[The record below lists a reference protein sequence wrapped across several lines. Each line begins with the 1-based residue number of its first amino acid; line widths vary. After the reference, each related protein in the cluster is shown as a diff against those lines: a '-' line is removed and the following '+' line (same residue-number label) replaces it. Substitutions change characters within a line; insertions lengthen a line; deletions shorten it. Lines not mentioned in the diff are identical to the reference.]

1 MKLMEK
7 CVLDDWYRA
16 ESPLSIVVWVGG
28 DVDLAVVVLSIYVE
42 VMRLK
47 QIGVT
52 ARITAKQQAVDAT
65 RTLISK
71 LIAGYNSSSRA
82 M

>member
-1 MKLMEK
+1 M
-7 CVLDDWYRA
+7 
-16 ESPLSIVVWVGG
+16 GG

-52 ARITAKQQAVDAT
+52 ARITANQQAVDAT
-65 RTLISK
+65 RTLLSK

>member
-1 MKLMEK
+1 M
-7 CVLDDWYRA
+7 
-16 ESPLSIVVWVGG
+16 GG

-47 QIGVT
+47 QIGVI
-52 ARITAKQQAVDAT
+52 ARITANQQAVDAT
-65 RTLISK
+65 RTLIRK
-71 LIAGYNSSSRA
+71 LIAGCNSSSRA